1 MSWREN
7 WTCGVYNKDVIEY
20 TESNGKFVCRT
31 MQKAEFLSLTKS
43 WSIEDTKFDPEDD
56 IPLLRVPT
64 FDLADLMSSC
74 ADEIDTEKYV
84 DIDKEIVFVENL
96 TIQMQRIIPY
106 YLYCII
112 LLREVCSSAKNKWKI
127 EDCTLDTVD
136 INTIYSCSKHNV
148 CVWYMLGNLY
158 YSIIFFDAVALY
170 IKGRS
175 TNA

>member
-1 MSWREN
+1 
-7 WTCGVYNKDVIEY
+7 
-20 TESNGKFVCRT
+20 

-127 EDCTLDTVD
+127 EDWTRWT
-136 INTIYSCSKHNV
+136 
-148 CVWYMLGNLY
+148 
-158 YSIIFFDAVALY
+158 
-170 IKGRS
+170 
-175 TNA
+175 